1 MSHLKIVQDAMET
14 VYDIE
19 ISPKNWVLPN
29 RVKFPVWIDKTFKY
43 GYKSKYTKQIEKLIE
58 KCDEGQPCSS
68 TKINRI
74 SLFPHQRFIK
84 DYMQF
89 DSPYR
94 GILLFHGLGV
104 GKCHAK
110 NTPILMYN
118 GSIKMVQDVKV
129 GDNLMGDDSTPRKVL
144 SLANGID
151 KLYEVIPV
159 KGEKY
164 TVNSEH
170 ILCLKYSN
178 ERIQYT
184 KSQTNNPYKTEL
196 INNKTCKV
204 VTKSFKTR
212 EEANAYI
219 EKFPEENKY
228 VEISVND
235 YLNLSKKTKSKL
247 KGYRVPVDF
256 KEQIID
262 FDPYIIGVWLGD
274 GSSGKPAITN
284 QDAKIL
290 HYLRIKLK
298 TYGLNLNHYSNYD
311 YGIASDIYDGNNKFL
326 KSLKKYNLL
335 NNKHIP
341 NEYKINSKEVR
352 EQVLA
357 GLIDTDGYMV
367 HKCYEIIQKRE
378 VLADDI
384 VFISRSLGFAAYKKK
399 CNKSCVHKGEKI
411 TGTYY
416 RCFISGDNLDKL
428 PVKCTRK
435 QIDSPRKQ
443 KKDALVTGIK
453 VEYKETGEY
462 FGFILDGNHK
472 YLLGDFTVTHNTA
485 ASIGAA
491 EVLMNHMDVIVML
504 PASLRNNYIN
514 EIKNYGKYF
523 YRLKQYWEF
532 IQLKNITDSD
542 LKEYVKI
549 LSLTE
554 SFIKKKNGLWIPNNS
569 KGKAN
574 YSELSKENQ
583 LAINIQINNTIK
595 GKCEFINYNGQN
607 REKIKALVANG
618 NPFDNKCI
626 IIDEIH
632 NLISRI
638 VGGGSIGKALYNL
651 LRTAQNCKLILL
663 SGTPIINYPYEISYL
678 INLITGPRI
687 QYELTF
693 LKDSEVNLEKLEI
706 LLNINTVDY
715 YIYDKNTRK
724 VNIIFLPIGFVK
736 NPGKKQEQDQVQL
749 IRDFLYKDA
758 EIELEQIINNLKQEG
773 FKVGKIHKKHEF
785 TTLPEKKEDF
795 NKYFVNDDKIVN
807 QNLFMRRILGTVSY
821 YSVYSQD
828 LYPSVEIVDVP
839 VPMND
844 YQFLIYEKSRVE
856 ERKKESNMKFQNK
869 NKNNDE
875 FSNSGQVYRF
885 YSRANCNFVF
895 PEAIKRPFPS
905 TLKQLKKEIDVLDID
920 DSDVKSVMSSPAS
933 SAASVATGTSSSSS
947 SSVSASKQLDYG
959 YQLKEALSKVYN
971 GPYLNKKELA
981 QYSPKFKL
989 ILDKVDKAR
998 GKCLIYSQF
1007 RTVEGL
1013 GLLGLSFKKIGYAE
1027 IKLKK
1032 INGEYD
1038 FDIHPDDINK
1048 PKYMMF
1054 TGSNEETQILLNIFN
1069 SSFDNVPK
1077 LLKERLKEYN
1087 LSDNL
1092 RGDIIKTIM
1101 ITQSGAEG
1109 VSLKHV
1115 RQVHILEPYWNHI
1128 RMDQVIGRAVRTASH
1143 VDLPPAER
1151 NVLVYIY
1158 YSVFSEKQLNNSF
1171 TIKTLDKS
1179 KTSDEYIYNIA
1190 KRKKSLT
1197 DGILDMLKKASV
1209 DCGLNNKSNNNLK
1222 CFSFPT
1228 NLDDNQITTPN
1239 DINQEMEDAQYK
1251 LEKLEFEATIY
1262 ITKKGNFL
1270 VNKKT
1275 NEVYDY
1281 DIYINT
1287 EKLVKLGVFS
1297 KDSNGKYTIK
1307 FI

>member
-1 MSHLKIVQDAMET
+1 MSYLKIVKDAMET

-19 ISPKNWVLPN
+19 VSPKSWVLSN

-43 GYKSKYTKQIEKLIE
+43 GYNSKKSKQIEKLIE

-68 TKINRI
+68 AIINKI
-74 SLFPHQRFIK
+74 SLFPHQHFIK

-94 GILLFHGLGV
+94 GVLLFHGLGV
-104 GKCHAK
+104 GK
-110 NTPILMYN
+110 
-118 GSIKMVQDVKV
+118 
-129 GDNLMGDDSTPRKVL
+129 
-144 SLANGID
+144 
-151 KLYEVIPV
+151 
-159 KGEKY
+159 
-164 TVNSEH
+164 
-170 ILCLKYSN
+170 
-178 ERIQYT
+178 
-184 KSQTNNPYKTEL
+184 
-196 INNKTCKV
+196 
-204 VTKSFKTR
+204 
-212 EEANAYI
+212 
-219 EKFPEENKY
+219 
-228 VEISVND
+228 
-235 YLNLSKKTKSKL
+235 
-247 KGYRVPVDF
+247 
-256 KEQIID
+256 
-262 FDPYIIGVWLGD
+262 
-274 GSSGKPAITN
+274 
-284 QDAKIL
+284 
-290 HYLRIKLK
+290 
-298 TYGLNLNHYSNYD
+298 
-311 YGIASDIYDGNNKFL
+311 
-326 KSLKKYNLL
+326 
-335 NNKHIP
+335 
-341 NEYKINSKEVR
+341 
-352 EQVLA
+352 
-357 GLIDTDGYMV
+357 
-367 HKCYEIIQKRE
+367 
-378 VLADDI
+378 
-384 VFISRSLGFAAYKKK
+384 
-399 CNKSCVHKGEKI
+399 
-411 TGTYY
+411 
-416 RCFISGDNLDKL
+416 
-428 PVKCTRK
+428 
-435 QIDSPRKQ
+435 
-443 KKDALVTGIK
+443 
-453 VEYKETGEY
+453 
-462 FGFILDGNHK
+462 
-472 YLLGDFTVTHNTA
+472 TA

-523 YRLKQYWEF
+523 YRLKQHWEF
-532 IQLKNITDSD
+532 IHLKNITDSE
-542 LKEYVKI
+542 LSEYSKI
-549 LSLTE
+549 LSLTNA
-554 SFIKKKNGLWIPNNS
+554 FIKKQNGLWIPNNS

-574 YSELSKENQ
+574 YSELSKEEQ
-583 LAINIQINNTIK
+583 ISINVQINNTIQ
-595 GKCEFINYNGQN
+595 GKCDFINYNGLN
-607 REKIKALVANG
+607 REKIKALVVNG

-638 VGGGSIGKALYNL
+638 VGGRSIGKALYNL
-651 LRTAQNCKLILL
+651 LKTAKNCKLILL

-693 LKDSEVNLEKLEI
+693 LKDSEVNLEKLE
-706 LLNINTVDY
+706 LSLTINTVDY

-736 NPGKKQEQDQVQL
+736 NHKKQDQVQV
-749 IRDFLYKDA
+749 IRDRSYIDS
-758 EIELEQIINNLKQEG
+758 EVELEQIINNLKQEG

-795 NKYFVNDDKIVN
+795 NKFFIKDTDIIN

-856 ERKKESNMKFQNK
+856 ERKKESNMKFK

-895 PEAIKRPFPS
+895 PEAVKRPFPS
-905 TLKQLKKEIDVLDID
+905 ALKQLKKEIDVLDLD
-920 DSDVKSVMSSPAS
+920 DTEMKSVASSKAS
-933 SAASVATGTSSSSS
+933 SAASSAATGTSSSSS
-947 SSVSASKQLDYG
+947 SASASISKSLDYG
-959 YQLKEALSKVYN
+959 HQLKEALSKVFN

-989 ILDKVDKAR
+989 ILDKVDKAK

-1013 GLLGLSFKKIGYAE
+1013 GLLGMSFKKIGYAE

-1032 INGEYD
+1032 VNGEYD

-1092 RGDIIKTIM
+1092 RGDIIKVIM
-1101 ITQSGAEG
+1101 ITQSGSEG

-1143 VDLPPAER
+1143 VDLPPNER

-1171 TIKTLDKS
+1171 TIKTLDKG

-1209 DCGLNNKSNNNLK
+1209 DCGINKSNNLK
-1222 CFSFPT
+1222 CYSFPT

-1251 LEKLEFEATIY
+1251 LEKLEFEATVY
-1262 ITKKGNFL
+1262 ITKILNFL

-1287 EKLVKLGVFS
+1287 EKLVLLGKFS

-1307 FI
+1307 LI

>member
-1 MSHLKIVQDAMET
+1 MSYLKIVKDAMET

-19 ISPKNWVLPN
+19 VSPKNWVLPN

-43 GYKSKYTKQIEKLIE
+43 GHKSTKQIEKLIE

-68 TKINRI
+68 AKINKI
-74 SLFPHQRFIK
+74 NLFPHQHLIK

-94 GILLFHGLGV
+94 GLLLYHALGV
-104 GKCHAK
+104 GK
-110 NTPILMYN
+110 
-118 GSIKMVQDVKV
+118 
-129 GDNLMGDDSTPRKVL
+129 
-144 SLANGID
+144 
-151 KLYEVIPV
+151 
-159 KGEKY
+159 
-164 TVNSEH
+164 
-170 ILCLKYSN
+170 
-178 ERIQYT
+178 
-184 KSQTNNPYKTEL
+184 
-196 INNKTCKV
+196 
-204 VTKSFKTR
+204 
-212 EEANAYI
+212 
-219 EKFPEENKY
+219 
-228 VEISVND
+228 
-235 YLNLSKKTKSKL
+235 
-247 KGYRVPVDF
+247 
-256 KEQIID
+256 
-262 FDPYIIGVWLGD
+262 
-274 GSSGKPAITN
+274 
-284 QDAKIL
+284 
-290 HYLRIKLK
+290 
-298 TYGLNLNHYSNYD
+298 
-311 YGIASDIYDGNNKFL
+311 
-326 KSLKKYNLL
+326 
-335 NNKHIP
+335 
-341 NEYKINSKEVR
+341 
-352 EQVLA
+352 
-357 GLIDTDGYMV
+357 
-367 HKCYEIIQKRE
+367 
-378 VLADDI
+378 
-384 VFISRSLGFAAYKKK
+384 
-399 CNKSCVHKGEKI
+399 
-411 TGTYY
+411 
-416 RCFISGDNLDKL
+416 
-428 PVKCTRK
+428 
-435 QIDSPRKQ
+435 
-443 KKDALVTGIK
+443 
-453 VEYKETGEY
+453 
-462 FGFILDGNHK
+462 
-472 YLLGDFTVTHNTA
+472 TA
-485 ASIGAA
+485 ASIASA
-491 EVLMNHMDVIVML
+491 EILMNYMDVIIML

-523 YRLKQYWEF
+523 YRLKQFWEF
-532 IQLKNITDSD
+532 INLKNIKNSE
-542 LKEYVKI
+542 LEEFSKS
-549 LSLTE
+549 LSL
-554 SFIKKKNGLWIPNNS
+554 SNAFIKKQNGLWIPNNS

-583 LAINIQINNTIK
+583 ISINIQINNTIQ
-595 GKCEFINYNGQN
+595 GKCEFINYNGLN
-607 REKIKALVANG
+607 REKIKALIVNG

-638 VGGGSIGKALYNL
+638 VGGRSIGKALYNL
-651 LRTAQNCKLILL
+651 LKTAKNCKLILL

-687 QYELTF
+687 QYELSF
-693 LKDSEVNLEKLEI
+693 LKDSEVNLEKLGL

-724 VNIIFLPIGFVK
+724 VNIIFLPVGFIKDLKDK
-736 NPGKKQEQDQVQL
+736 NKNQV
-749 IRDFLYKDA
+749 IRDSELNKDS
-758 EIELEQIINNLKQEG
+758 EIELNEIINNLKKEG
-773 FKVGKIHKKHEF
+773 FKVGKLHKKHEF

-795 NKYFVNDDKIVN
+795 NKFFIKDMTITN
-807 QNLFMRRILGTVSY
+807 QNLFMRRILGTVSH
-821 YSVYSQD
+821 YSVYSPD
-828 LYPSVEIVDVP
+828 LYPSVEIIDVP
-839 VPMND
+839 TPMND

-856 ERKKESNMKFQNK
+856 ERKKESNMKFK
-869 NKNNDE
+869 NKNYDE

-895 PEAIKRPFPS
+895 PEAVKRPFPS
-905 TLKQLKKEIDVLDID
+905 ALKQLKKEIDVLDLD
-920 DSDVKSVMSSPAS
+920 ENEMKSVTSSAAS
-933 SAASVATGTSSSSS
+933 SAATGSSSSS
-947 SSVSASKQLDYG
+947 ASTTASISKSLDYG
-959 YQLKEALSKVYN
+959 HQLKEALTKVFN

-989 ILDKVDKAR
+989 ILDKVDKAK

-1013 GLLGLSFKKIGYAE
+1013 GLLGMSFKKIGYAE

-1032 INGEYD
+1032 VHGEYD

-1054 TGSNEETQILLNIFN
+1054 TGSNEETQVLLNIFN

-1087 LSDNL
+1087 LTDNL
-1092 RGDIIKTIM
+1092 RGEIIKAIM

-1143 VDLPPAER
+1143 VELPPNER

-1171 TIKTLDKS
+1171 TIKTLDKG

-1209 DCGLNNKSNNNLK
+1209 DCGINTKSTNNLK
-1222 CFSFPT
+1222 CFNFPT
-1228 NLDDNQITTPN
+1228 NLDDDQITTPN
-1239 DINQEMEDAQYK
+1239 NINQEMEDAQYK
-1251 LEKLEFEATIY
+1251 LEKLEFEASIY
-1262 ITKKGNFL
+1262 LTKKGNFL

-1307 FI
+1307 LI

>member
-1 MSHLKIVQDAMET
+1 MSHLTLVKDAMET

-19 ISPKNWVLPN
+19 VSPKSWVLPN

-43 GYKSKYTKQIEKLIE
+43 GYKSKYTKQIQKLIE

-94 GILLFHGLGV
+94 GLLLYHGLGV
-104 GKCHAK
+104 GK
-110 NTPILMYN
+110 
-118 GSIKMVQDVKV
+118 S
-129 GDNLMGDDSTPRKVL
+129 
-144 SLANGID
+144 
-151 KLYEVIPV
+151 
-159 KGEKY
+159 
-164 TVNSEH
+164 
-170 ILCLKYSN
+170 
-178 ERIQYT
+178 
-184 KSQTNNPYKTEL
+184 
-196 INNKTCKV
+196 
-204 VTKSFKTR
+204 
-212 EEANAYI
+212 
-219 EKFPEENKY
+219 
-228 VEISVND
+228 
-235 YLNLSKKTKSKL
+235 
-247 KGYRVPVDF
+247 
-256 KEQIID
+256 
-262 FDPYIIGVWLGD
+262 
-274 GSSGKPAITN
+274 
-284 QDAKIL
+284 
-290 HYLRIKLK
+290 
-298 TYGLNLNHYSNYD
+298 
-311 YGIASDIYDGNNKFL
+311 
-326 KSLKKYNLL
+326 
-335 NNKHIP
+335 
-341 NEYKINSKEVR
+341 
-352 EQVLA
+352 
-357 GLIDTDGYMV
+357 
-367 HKCYEIIQKRE
+367 
-378 VLADDI
+378 
-384 VFISRSLGFAAYKKK
+384 
-399 CNKSCVHKGEKI
+399 
-411 TGTYY
+411 
-416 RCFISGDNLDKL
+416 
-428 PVKCTRK
+428 
-435 QIDSPRKQ
+435 
-443 KKDALVTGIK
+443 
-453 VEYKETGEY
+453 
-462 FGFILDGNHK
+462 
-472 YLLGDFTVTHNTA
+472 A

-491 EVLMNHMDVIVML
+491 EVLMNHMDVIIML

-514 EIKNYGKYF
+514 EIKNYGKHF
-523 YRLKQYWEF
+523 YRLKQHWEF
-532 IQLKNITDSD
+532 INLKNITDSE
-542 LKEYVKI
+542 LSEYSKI
-549 LSLTE
+549 LSLNNA
-554 SFIKKKNGLWIPNNS
+554 FIKKQNGLWIPNNS
-569 KGKAN
+569 KGNAN
-574 YSELSKENQ
+574 YSELSKEEQ
-583 LAINIQINNTIK
+583 ISINVQINNTIQ
-595 GKCEFINYNGQN
+595 GKCDFINYNGLN
-607 REKIKALVANG
+607 REKIKALIVNG

-638 VGGGSIGKALYNL
+638 VGGRSIGKAMYNL
-651 LRTAQNCKLILL
+651 LKTAKNCKLILL

-693 LKDSEVNLEKLEI
+693 LKDSEVNLEKIEL

-724 VNIIFLPIGFVK
+724 VNIIFLPMGFVK
-736 NPGKKQEQDQVQL
+736 NTTGKKQDQV
-749 IRDFLYKDA
+749 IRDSSHKDC
-758 EIELEQIINNLKQEG
+758 EVELEQIIKKLKAEG

-795 NKYFVNDDKIVN
+795 NKFFIKDTAIIN

-856 ERKKESNMKFQNK
+856 ERKKESNMKFK

-895 PEAIKRPFPS
+895 PEDVKRPFPS
-905 TLKQLKKEIDVLDID
+905 ALKQLKKEIDVLDIED
-920 DSDVKSVMSSPAS
+920 TEIKSAAS
-933 SAASVATGTSSSSS
+933 SAASSAATGSSTSSGDNASA
-947 SSVSASKQLDYG
+947 SVSKQLDYG
-959 YQLKEALSKVYN
+959 YQLKEALTKVFN

-1013 GLLGLSFKKIGYAE
+1013 GLLGMSFKKIGYAE

-1032 INGEYD
+1032 VNGEYD

-1048 PKYMMF
+1048 PKYMIF

-1092 RGDIIKTIM
+1092 RGEIIKLIM
-1101 ITQSGAEG
+1101 ITQSGSEG

-1143 VDLPPAER
+1143 VDLPLNER

-1171 TIKTLDKS
+1171 TIKTLDKG

-1209 DCGLNNKSNNNLK
+1209 DCGINNKTTNNLK

-1228 NLDDNQITTPN
+1228 NLDDSQITTPN
-1239 DINQEMEDAQYK
+1239 DIESEMQDAQYL
-1251 LEKLEFEATIY
+1251 LEKLEFEATVY
-1262 ITKKGNFL
+1262 ITKKFNFL

-1287 EKLVKLGVFS
+1287 EKLVLLGKFS
-1297 KDSNGKYTIK
+1297 KNDKGGMTIK
-1307 FI
+1307 LI